1 MNGAMGLQL
10 GGCIGKAIGLT
21 TESRVKAVAGPRRKQ
36 GIEYFDTGRV
46 SAKAAA
52 TTVGET
58 SARCAG
64 SGAPLNG
71 GSEAPLNGAV
81 HEEEGT
87 DNAPSAAAE
96 TGTNSQG
103 NGLAQAASMT
113 DGTDQS
119 APDSTMPNKTAEDDH
134 CAESV
139 FAAMVAADSA
149 AAQLVSA
156 APAHNSKRT
165 IQGRYEGLSATLLVE
180 QAAGRIL
187 GIRASQKGPQANYF
201 RFRSLLDTGLPDH
214 ASYAWKGLYT
224 TLQDLQGGFLPLSDS
239 RPTHYRCG
247 GHDTDSRAASIFGWM
262 VEAARSLSR

>member
-165 IQGRYEGLSATLLVE
+165 IQGRYEVCHPIQAKRAKLPLNPNGIDSGTRNTGMSSINSPTEVVE
-180 QAAGRIL
+180 VHGQPR
-187 GIRASQKGPQANYF
+187 RAS
-201 RFRSLLDTGLPDH
+201 
-214 ASYAWKGLYT
+214 
-224 TLQDLQGGFLPLSDS
+224 
-239 RPTHYRCG
+239 
-247 GHDTDSRAASIFGWM
+247 
-262 VEAARSLSR
+262 